1 MTAVSPAPFSI
12 TGFATRD
19 GQALNKELAYPIRA
33 SDNAIT
39 ATASGTQANSYLIT
53 APISRITTVT
63 TTNDGVLLA
72 PSKAGQTKVIINSG
86 SNTATIFASGTDTIN
101 GTAGAT
107 GVAQTAA
114 AVTIYFCPVQGSWF
128 SK

>member
-19 GQALNKELAYPIRA
+19 GNALNKELANPTRA

-39 ATASGTQANSYLIT
+39 ATASGTQTNSYVIT

-63 TTNDGVLLA
+63 TTADGVTLG
-72 PSKAGQTKVIINSG
+72 PSKAGQTKTIINSG
-86 SNTATIFASGTDTIN
+86 ANSATVFASGTDTIN

-107 GVAQTAA
+107 GVAQAAA